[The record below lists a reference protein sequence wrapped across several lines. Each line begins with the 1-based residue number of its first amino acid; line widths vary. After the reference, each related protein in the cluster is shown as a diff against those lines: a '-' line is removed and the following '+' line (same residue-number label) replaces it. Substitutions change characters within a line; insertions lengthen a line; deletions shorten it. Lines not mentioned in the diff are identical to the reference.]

1 MAAAHE
7 RIIHCMSATLRN
19 DVTLCD
25 MDCVIIDAVHASG
38 IFMFAFSF
46 NVQRRL
52 NGDKSNTGTTCKQ
65 L

>member
-1 MAAAHE
+1 
-7 RIIHCMSATLRN
+7 MSATLRN